1 MINKLNE
8 LNQDI
13 KRCEDVLIEN
23 NYLEIVIAI
32 EELHDKYKNDIVNI
46 SNIDNSIVWN
56 YSKKDIQNI
65 LNYLKDYKDE
75 IIFENNQ
82 KNIEE
87 KIKELKT
94 YIQKNDI
101 LEKNKLI
108 EAINIIK
115 NINSNDLDL
124 NIKWKKLQ
132 SLLDLIQNQERE
144 IGIKLLEIIV
154 LVSK

>member
-1 MINKLNE
+1 M
-8 LNQDI
+8 NQDI

-23 NYLEIVIAI
+23 NYLEIVITI

>member
-23 NYLEIVIAI
+23 NYLEIVITI

-46 SNIDNSIVWN
+46 SNIDNSVVWN

>member
-23 NYLEIVIAI
+23 NYLEIVITI

-144 IGIKLLEIIV
+144 IGIKLLEIIE

>member
-23 NYLEIVIAI
+23 NYLEIVITI

-46 SNIDNSIVWN
+46 SNIDNSVVWN

-132 SLLDLIQNQERE
+132 SLLDLIQKQERE

>member
-23 NYLEIVIAI
+23 NYLEIVITI

-75 IIFENNQ
+75 IIFENNK

>member
-94 YIQKNDI
+94 YIEKNDI

>member
-23 NYLEIVIAI
+23 NYLEIVITI

-65 LNYLKDYKDE
+65 LNYLKDYKNE
-75 IIFENNQ
+75 IIFKNNQ
-82 KNIEE
+82 RNIEE

-94 YIQKNDI
+94 YIEKNDI

>member
-13 KRCEDVLIEN
+13 KRCEDVLIEF
-23 NYLEIVIAI
+23 NYLDIVITI

-132 SLLDLIQNQERE
+132 
-144 IGIKLLEIIV
+144 
-154 LVSK
+154 

>member
-23 NYLEIVIAI
+23 NYLEIVITI

-87 KIKELKT
+87 KIV
-94 YIQKNDI
+94 
-101 LEKNKLI
+101 
-108 EAINIIK
+108 
-115 NINSNDLDL
+115 
-124 NIKWKKLQ
+124 WK
-132 SLLDLIQNQERE
+132 
-144 IGIKLLEIIV
+144 
-154 LVSK
+154 

>member
-1 MINKLNE
+1 LINKLNE

-23 NYLEIVIAI
+23 NYLEIVITI

>member
-23 NYLEIVIAI
+23 NYLEIVITI

-65 LNYLKDYKDE
+65 LNYLKDYKNE

>member
-23 NYLEIVIAI
+23 NYLEIVITI

-46 SNIDNSIVWN
+46 SNIDNSVVWN

-65 LNYLKDYKDE
+65 LNYLKDYKNE

>member
-23 NYLEIVIAI
+23 NYLEIVITI

-101 LEKNKLI
+101 LEN
-108 EAINIIK
+108 
-115 NINSNDLDL
+115 NDLDL

>member
-32 EELHDKYKNDIVNI
+32 EELHDKYKDAIVNI

-82 KNIEE
+82 KI
-87 KIKELKT
+87 
-94 YIQKNDI
+94 
-101 LEKNKLI
+101 
-108 EAINIIK
+108 
-115 NINSNDLDL
+115 
-124 NIKWKKLQ
+124 
-132 SLLDLIQNQERE
+132 
-144 IGIKLLEIIV
+144 
-154 LVSK
+154 

>member
-23 NYLEIVIAI
+23 NYLEIVITI

-101 LEKNKLI
+101 LERI
-108 EAINIIK
+108 
-115 NINSNDLDL
+115 S
-124 NIKWKKLQ
+124 
-132 SLLDLIQNQERE
+132 
-144 IGIKLLEIIV
+144 
-154 LVSK
+154 

>member
-23 NYLEIVIAI
+23 NYLEIVITI

-94 YIQKNDI
+94 YIEKNDI

>member
-46 SNIDNSIVWN
+46 SNIDNSVVWN

-65 LNYLKDYKDE
+65 LNYLKDYKNE

>member
-23 NYLEIVIAI
+23 NYLEIVITI

-132 SLLDLIQNQERE
+132 SLLDLIKNQERE

>member
-23 NYLEIVIAI
+23 NYLEIVITI

>member
-23 NYLEIVIAI
+23 NYLEIVITI

-132 SLLDLIQNQERE
+132 SLLDLIQN
-144 IGIKLLEIIV
+144 LP
-154 LVSK
+154 LVEFL

>member
-32 EELHDKYKNDIVNI
+32 EELHDKYKNAIVNI
-46 SNIDNSIVWN
+46 SNIDNSVVWN

>member
-23 NYLEIVIAI
+23 NYLEIVITI

-132 SLLDLIQNQERE
+132 SLLDLIQKQERE

>member
-32 EELHDKYKNDIVNI
+32 EELHDKYKDVIVNI
-46 SNIDNSIVWN
+46 SNIDNSVVWN

-75 IIFENNQ
+75 IIFKNKQ

-94 YIQKNDI
+94 YIEKNDI

-108 EAINIIK
+108 EAINIIE

-124 NIKWKKLQ
+124 DIKWNKLQ

>member
-23 NYLEIVIAI
+23 NYLEIVITI

-108 EAINIIK
+108 EVINIIK

>member
-23 NYLEIVIAI
+23 NYLEIVITI

-65 LNYLKDYKDE
+65 LNYLKDYKNE
-75 IIFENNQ
+75 IIFKNNQ
-82 KNIEE
+82 RNIEE

-94 YIQKNDI
+94 YIEKNDI

-132 SLLDLIQNQERE
+132 SLLDLIQKQERE